1 MKKIYIVLLAI
12 ALIFIVGCSQQEVK
26 PEQQAQTIQNAG
38 GPDFAPQPSESSA
51 VNIEINDFAFNPS
64 TITLRRGTTV
74 TWTNQDSAPHTVTSD
89 SGDELN
95 SDTLSEGQSYSH
107 TFNQAG
113 IFGYY
118 CSIHPRMK
126 ATIVIE

>member
-1 MKKIYIVLLAI
+1 MKRIYTILLAI
-12 ALIFIVGCSQQEVK
+12 VLISIVGCSQQEVK
-26 PEQQAQTIQNAG
+26 PKQQTQIIQNSG
-38 GPDFAPQPSESSA
+38 GPDFTPQPSESSA

-64 TITLRRGTTV
+64 AITLKRGTTV
-74 TWTNQDSAPHTVTSD
+74 TWTNKDSSPHTITSD

-113 IFGYY
+113 IFDYH

-126 ATIVIE
+126 SAIVIE